1 MIQLTINLS
10 DLDYDSLLS
19 QYLPQMTEKL
29 RESGNPVAMLL
40 SNGMPASMAQ
50 NIVRGLPQNVKDQLA
65 ADLLNTNAKK
75 LMGKIE
81 QTARANGVGV
91 SVSNL
96 RAEVKK

>member
-19 QYLPQMTEKL
+19 QYLPQLTDKL

-40 SNGMPASMAQ
+40 SNGMSASMAQ
-50 NIVRGLPQNVKDQLA
+50 NIVRGLPQHTKDQLA
-65 ADLLNTNAKK
+65 ADLFNANAAK
-75 LMGKIE
+75 LMTKIE
-81 QTARANGVGV
+81 QTAKDNGVSI
-91 SVSNL
+91 SVSGL

>member
-1 MIQLTINLS
+1 MIQVTINLS

-19 QYLPQMTEKL
+19 QYLPQLTDKL

-40 SNGMPASMAQ
+40 SNGMSASMAQ
-50 NIVRGLPQNVKDQLA
+50 SIVRGLPQNVKDQLA
-65 ADLLNTNAKK
+65 VDLLNANAKK
-75 LMGKIE
+75 LMQKIE
-81 QTARANGVGV
+81 QTAAEKGTHV

>member
-1 MIQLTINLS
+1 MIQVTINIS

-29 RESGNPVAMLL
+29 RETGNPVAMLL

-50 NIVRGLPQNVKDQLA
+50 NIVRGLPQDVKDKLA
-65 ADLLNTNAKK
+65 ADLLNANVKK
-75 LMGKIE
+75 IMEKVE
-81 QTARANGVGV
+81 QTAADKGTRVT
-91 SVSNL
+91 VSNL